1 MLEILKHS
9 GPARLGIFHM
19 ENREIPT
26 PNIMP
31 EELLRE
37 ESFFCFGYDIP
48 KEIAEFSVK
57 LGLKLNIPVIYGSKY
72 LDLRLKCAEALKDK
86 PLLRIA
92 NGEKLL
98 ENPKF
103 LVKLIEKLR
112 ETVSPNTALYFPLA
126 SPHQF
131 YILAYL
137 GIDLFD
143 TTKGLI
149 LAQRGF
155 IQTTRGIHD
164 LKNLKELPCSCSI
177 CSKYSVEDL
186 LKNKKLIAEHNTAIT
201 LQVLKE
207 IRNAIRNNELRELVE
222 EKASSDVNLMVMLRS
237 ISYNYAEKYTLVM
250 P

>member
-9 GPARLGIFHM
+9 GPARLGILHLG
-19 ENREIPT
+19 EDKIIT
-26 PNIMP
+26 PNLAPDKVLKNLEKDI
-31 EELLRE
+31 L
-37 ESFFCFGYDIP
+37 CYGYDIP
-48 KEIAEFSVK
+48 KEIAK
-57 LGLKLNIPVIYGSKY
+57 LSISTSTTTLHGSKY
-72 LDLRLKCAEALKDK
+72 LDLRLRCAEALKDK

-92 NGEKLL
+92 NGKKLL

-112 ETVSPNTALYFPLA
+112 EIVSPNTALYFPFA

-143 TTKGLI
+143 TAKGLI

-177 CSKYSVEDL
+177 CSESSVEDL
-186 LKNKKLIAEHNTAIT
+186 LKNKKLIAEHNTAIA

>member
-9 GPARLGIFHM
+9 GPARFGILHLDKDK
-19 ENREIPT
+19 IPT
-26 PNIMP
+26 PNLVP
-31 EELLRE
+31 EKVLKDLEKDML
-37 ESFFCFGYDIP
+37 CYGYDIP
-48 KEIAEFSVK
+48 KEIAK
-57 LGLKLNIPVIYGSKY
+57 LSISTSTTTLRGSKY

-155 IQTTRGIHD
+155 IQTTRGIYD

-177 CSKYSVEDL
+177 CSEYSVEDL
-186 LKNKKLIAEHNTAIT
+186 LKNKKLIAEHNTAIA

-207 IRNAIRNNELRELVE
+207 IRNAIRNNEMRELVE